1 MIERIIDWSL
11 VVALCFALGWL
22 SGRIL
27 GVHRSAWRSLVCGL
41 AGWGIGF
48 GATYALHETDITTPA
63 APTVIGFAVL
73 ATMGTSIALDLVL
86 TPRPRRSRRP
96 ALHSLVH
103 PVQAIKRRFAVS
115 LRLREIMRYAR
126 NRKLTS
132 FRSASTSML
141 ESADFAQRLRL
152 FLEDCGGMFVKIG
165 QIASTRS
172 DVLAP
177 AMIAELSQLRAS
189 VRPVPPD
196 EIRVVIESELDQTV
210 EQAFASFDWDPLAA
224 ASIGQVHRAVL
235 RDGTHVVVKVQ
246 RPGIEDIVER
256 DAAVLR
262 WIARNVERR
271 VEAAREARFAPI
283 TEELITGLE
292 EELDYAH
299 EAAAAVVLGRHRSPG
314 EGVAV
319 PFVRADL
326 STSRVLVMQEVP
338 GESIDHD
345 AAIDASSVPRPELAR
360 RLLAVFL
367 HQVITDGA
375 FHADPH
381 PGNIMLDEDGTLWLI
396 DFGAVGY
403 LDPLMLNSLQMLV
416 LGVAMFEPSL
426 LTRAVLRIA
435 GTNTTVDRDSL
446 ETDLSL
452 LLAQQARAGGF
463 DPRSLGDVV
472 TVMLRHHLAP
482 PPAFTTLSRALI
494 TLEGTL
500 RVLDPDFEVGHEAM
514 TAFAEGRAT
523 PAAETKDQVQKELI
537 RALPTLRTLPGHA
550 ETLSSMLEA
559 GELTMQTRRFGADD
573 AVVIGD
579 WIDRIL
585 FTSIGIAGLVTSAI
599 LMLAAGSSDEGT
611 ARVIRAVGYAGLV
624 VSGTMLMRSIAQILT
639 RRAR

>member
-1 MIERIIDWSL
+1 MIEELIDWAL
-11 VVALCFALGWL
+11 VVVLCFALGWL

-27 GVHRSAWRSLVCGL
+27 GVHRSAWRSLVCGV

-48 GATYALHETDITTPA
+48 GATYLLHESDVVTPA
-63 APTVIGFAVL
+63 APTVLGFAVL
-73 ATMGTSIALDLVL
+73 ATMGSSIALDLVL
-86 TPRPRRSRRP
+86 RPRPRRSRRP
-96 ALHSLVH
+96 ALHSVLH
-103 PVQAIKRRFAVS
+103 PIQAIKRRFAVS
-115 LRLREIMRYAR
+115 TRLREIMRYAR

-141 ESADFAQRLRL
+141 ESADFAHRLRL

-172 DVLAP
+172 DVLPP
-177 AMIAELSQLRAS
+177 ATIVELSELRAA
-189 VRPVPPD
+189 VRAVPPD
-196 EIRVVIESELDQTV
+196 AIRMVLESELDRSV
-210 EQAFASFDWDPLAA
+210 EDAFASFDWDPLAA

-235 RDGTHVVVKVQ
+235 TDGTHVVVKVQ

-271 VEAAREARFAPI
+271 VDAAREARFAPI

-292 EELDYAH
+292 EELDYTH
-299 EAAAAVVLGRHRSPG
+299 EAAAASVLGRHRQAG
-314 EGVAV
+314 EGVNV
-319 PFVRADL
+319 PFIRSDL

-345 AAIDASSVPRPELAR
+345 AAIDASSVARPELAR
-360 RLLAVFL
+360 RLLTVFL
-367 HQVITDGA
+367 HQVINDGA

-403 LDPLMLNSLQMLV
+403 LDPLMLSSLQMLV
-416 LGVAMFEPSL
+416 LGVAMYEPSL

-435 GTNTTVDRDSL
+435 GTSASVDRDAL

-472 TVMLRHHLAP
+472 SVMLRHHLAP

-500 RVLDPDFEVGHEAM
+500 RVIDPEFEVGHEAM
-514 TAFAEGRAT
+514 AAFAEGRTT
-523 PAAETKDQVQKELI
+523 PVAEAGNQIQRELI

-550 ETLSSMLEA
+550 ETLSTMLQA
-559 GELTMQTRRFGADD
+559 GELTVQTRRFGADD
-573 AVVIGD
+573 TIVIGD

-585 FTSIGIAGLVTSAI
+585 FTCIGIAGLIASAI
-599 LMLAAGSSDEGT
+599 LLLAAGPGDESI
-611 ARVIRAVGYAGLV
+611 ARVIRAVGYAGLII
-624 VSGTMLMRSIAQILT
+624 SGTMLMRSIAQIVT
-639 RRAR
+639 RRAP